1 MRYCFSNSLEC
12 SGVDPC
18 AACFQQI
25 QQAVLPA
32 VAYQL
37 QYQSQQQF
45 AALMNAYITARVRLR
60 QAVVQGPLQA
70 QVRAVDV
77 RALLA
82 ILELTQRGGGELSPE
97 IRVNPAGVPMQPPP
111 AAWPPSPHPGFMQG
125 PAQTP
130 QAPPYGGGYPSGQPP
145 QPQQTSAPPV
155 VDGPAGSYA
164 RLGQTPQGDTQLEMA
179 VPPEVLAQLMQIG
192 RLGGMQ
198 PIMGGFGPPI
208 QPPGQIIDV
217 PAQSAHE
224 QPASAGAG
232 ADPDDEVLIA
242 RRPKVHVE
250 PPITAPEQRVMNLT
264 DEPVTV
270 DELMAAAAPVVEE
283 STPVIDP
290 NRVVLGS
297 VMGPGFVAPNGK
309 PLVK

>member
-82 ILELTQRGGGELSPE
+82 ILELTQRGGGELAPE
-97 IRVNPAGVPMQPPP
+97 IRVNPAGVPMQPPS
-111 AAWPPSPHPGFMQG
+111 AEWPPSPHPGFMQS

-130 QAPPYGGGYPSGQPP
+130 QVPPYGGYPSGQLQRPP
-145 QPQQTSAPPV
+145 SQQTAAPPV
-155 VDGPAGSYA
+155 DPLAGIYA
-164 RLGQTPQGDTQLEMA
+164 RLGQTPQGHAQLEMA
-179 VPPEVLAQLMQIG
+179 VPPEALAQLMQIG
-192 RLGGMQ
+192 ALGGMQ
-198 PIMGGFGPPI
+198 PMMGGFGPPM
-208 QPPGQIIDV
+208 QPPGQVIDV
-217 PAQSAHE
+217 PAQPAQE
-224 QPASAGAG
+224 QLTTAG

-242 RRPKVHVE
+242 RRPKAPVA
-250 PPITAPEQRVMNLT
+250 PPPTTVPEQRIMSLT
-264 DEPVTV
+264 EEPVTV

-283 STPVIDP
+283 PTPVIDP